1 MSLPPGFLDELRAR
15 VPISEIVGRRV
26 TWDTRKSSAARGDF
40 WACCP
45 FHEEKSPSFHVD
57 DRKGFYHCFGCHASG
72 DAIKFLTER
81 ENMGFMDA
89 VEELARAAGMAM
101 PARDPAVAE
110 RAQKRRGLA
119 EWMEAAVAFYR
130 TQLKGARAA
139 DARAY
144 IARRGLSAATLD
156 RFEIG
161 YAPPDRRALTEHL
174 SGKGAPL
181 QALLDAGLSA
191 QPDHGAPYD
200 RFIDRIMFPI
210 RDAQGACIAFG
221 GRAMAPGARAKYLN
235 SPQTPL
241 FDKSRT
247 LYHIGPAREAA
258 GRARSLIV
266 AEGYMDVIA
275 LAEAGLAHA
284 VAPLGTAITEHQLAM
299 MWRLADE
306 PVIALD
312 GDAAGLDAAAR
323 VIDVALPLLGPG
335 KSLRFALLPQGRDP
349 DELIRAEGV
358 GAMRA
363 VLEGAEPLVA
373 LLWRRETEGRAF
385 DSPERR
391 AALDARLRALLAL
404 IRDGAVRD
412 HYRAALAE
420 RRAALFRPQGGA
432 RGAGVGSG
440 FGGRKPWTPRK
451 GKWKPGA
458 AALEGPVAGTR
469 ASALARAGG
478 GGGAM
483 RGREAAILL
492 ALLQHPSLIET
503 CAEEIAATEFS
514 QPDLDLLRRAL
525 ISAAA
530 DGVTD
535 PTALAARMD
544 AAAGRDAAALLTA
557 AAPAAPI
564 GFAGADAAMA
574 ESILRESLA
583 RQQAEQTLRREVAEA
598 EAALGGAAAGAGRGG
613 GHEIDGRL
621 KLAAAAAQRELPGAP
636 VAEDGD
642 EAHLSEA
649 LRLAIEREIW
659 VRKPRR
665 RGDAA
670 K

>member
-26 TWDTRKSSAARGDF
+26 TWDARKSSAARGDF

-89 VEELARAAGMAM
+89 VEELARAAGMEM

-110 RAQKRRGLA
+110 RAEKRRGLA
-119 EWMEAAVAFYR
+119 EWMEAAAAFYR
-130 TQLKGARAA
+130 TQLKGSRAA

-144 IARRGLSAATLD
+144 IARRGVSAATQA

-161 YAPPDRRALTEHL
+161 YAPPDRHALTEHL
-174 SGKGAPL
+174 SARGAPI

-191 QPDHGAPYD
+191 QSDHGAPYD
-200 RFIDRIMFPI
+200 RFIDRIIFPI

-221 GRAMAPGARAKYLN
+221 GRAMAAGAKAKYLN

-247 LYHIGPAREAA
+247 LFNIGPAREAA
-258 GRARSLIV
+258 GRVKSLIV

-275 LAEAGLAHA
+275 LVEAGLAHA
-284 VAPLGTAITEHQLAM
+284 VAPLGTAITEQQLVM

-312 GDAAGLDAAAR
+312 GDAAGLAAAAR

-335 KSLRFALLPQGRDP
+335 KALRFALLPQGRDP
-349 DELIRAEGV
+349 DDLIRAEGV
-358 GAMRA
+358 AAMRA
-363 VLEGAEPLVA
+363 VLEAAEPLVA
-373 LLWRRETEGRAF
+373 LLWRRETEGQSF

-391 AALDARLRALLAL
+391 AALDARLRALLAR
-404 IRDGAVRD
+404 IGDASVRD

-420 RRAALFRPQGGA
+420 RRAALFRPAGM
-432 RGAGVGSG
+432 RSGAG
-440 FGGRKPWTPRK
+440 PWTPRK
-451 GKWKPGA
+451 GPFKRGA
-458 AALEGPVAGTR
+458 PVLEGPVAATKS
-469 ASALARAGG
+469 SALARARSS
-478 GGGAM
+478 AAEM

-492 ALLQHPSLIET
+492 ALLRRPSLIEA
-503 CAEEIAATEFS
+503 CAEEIAVTEFT
-514 QPDLDLLRRAL
+514 QPDLDPLRRVL
-525 ISAAA
+525 ISAVA
-530 DGVTD
+530 DGGAVSTQ
-535 PTALAARMD
+535 ALCALLD
-544 AAAGRDAAALLTA
+544 AAAGRDAAALLEA
-557 AAPAAPI
+557 AAPAAQI
-564 GFAGADAAMA
+564 GFAASGADAALA
-574 ESILRESLA
+574 ETALRESLA
-583 RQQAEQTLRREVAEA
+583 RQQSESTLRREVAEA
-598 EAALGGAAAGAGRGG
+598 EAALGGPGAQDGSGMAPG
-613 GHEIDGRL
+613 VGLAIDGRL
-621 KLAAAAAQRELPGAP
+621 KLAAAAAQRDLCGA
-636 VAEDGD
+636 AITEDGD

-649 LRLAIEREIW
+649 LRSAIEREIW

-665 RGDAA
+665 RGDATN
-670 K
+670 

>member
-26 TWDTRKSSAARGDF
+26 TWDARKSSAARGDF

-89 VEELARAAGMAM
+89 VEELARAAGMEM

-110 RAQKRRGLA
+110 RAEKRRGLA
-119 EWMEAAVAFYR
+119 EWMEAAAAFYR
-130 TQLKGARAA
+130 TQLKGSRAA

-144 IARRGLSAATLD
+144 IARRGVSAATQA

-174 SGKGAPL
+174 SARGAPI

-191 QPDHGAPYD
+191 QSDHGAPYD
-200 RFIDRIMFPI
+200 RFIDRIIFPI

-221 GRAMAPGARAKYLN
+221 GRAMAAGAKAKYLN

-247 LYHIGPAREAA
+247 LFNIGPAREAA

-275 LAEAGLAHA
+275 LVEAGLAHA
-284 VAPLGTAITEHQLAM
+284 VAPLGTAITEQQLAM

-312 GDAAGLDAAAR
+312 GDKAGLDAAAR
-323 VIDVALPLLGPG
+323 VIDTALPLLGPG

-349 DELIRAEGV
+349 DDLIRAEGA

-363 VLEGAEPLVA
+363 VLEAAEPLVA

-391 AALDARLRALLAL
+391 AALDARLRALLGQ
-404 IRDGAVRD
+404 IGDGAVRD

-420 RRAALFRPQGGA
+420 RRAALFRPEGAGRGGMG
-432 RGAGVGSG
+432 RGAGFGAG
-440 FGGRKPWTPRK
+440 FGGRGAWTPRA
-451 GKWKPGA
+451 GKWTRA
-458 AALEGPVAGTR
+458 APPPEGPLAGTK
-469 ASALARAGG
+469 ASALARAGAAG
-478 GGGAM
+478 T

-492 ALLQHPSLIET
+492 ALMRHPSLIET
-503 CAEEIAATEFS
+503 CAEEIAATEFN

-530 DGVTD
+530 DGATE
-535 PTALAARMD
+535 PAALAARMD
-544 AAAGRDAAALLTA
+544 AAAGRDAAAALA
-557 AAPAAPI
+557 AAAPI

-574 ESILRESLA
+574 ETGLREALA
-583 RQQAEQTLRREVAEA
+583 RRQAEQALAREVAEA
-598 EAALGGAAAGAGRGG
+598 EAALGAGDDAGL
-613 GHEIDGRL
+613 EIDGRL
-621 KLAAAAAQRELPGAP
+621 KLAAAAAQRELPGATIT
-636 VAEDGD
+636 EDGD

-659 VRKPRR
+659 VKKPRR
-665 RGDAA
+665 RGDSP